1 MKPLDQDMDAGAG
14 DLDGSELQFRAVTAR
29 GKRRGIRLERIFW
42 DSLSKAAHADGRSMS
57 ETVAT
62 AHDGLEPGGN
72 LASALRVIGTRWM
85 RDRLRV
91 FEQATRPE
99 NVFAILQA
107 CPSPAFALSEDK
119 RIVHYNLPFLNF
131 VQASFVGVEQ
141 SEVMRGLRLSLDT
154 QLEAVLAKLRED
166 PRTPVNT
173 GFALGVVGRR
183 VRGQLKATLSPTPD
197 RVMVIAFVMHS

>member
-1 MKPLDQDMDAGAG
+1 MKLYDQDIDAGGG
-14 DLDGSELQFRAVTAR
+14 DLDGGELQFRAVTAR

-42 DSLSKAAHADGRSMS
+42 DSLSKAAQADGRSMS
-57 ETVAT
+57 EMVAT

-72 LASALRVIGTRWM
+72 LASALRVIGTRWI
-85 RDRLRV
+85 RNRLRL
-91 FEQATRPE
+91 FEQATTPE
-99 NVFAILQA
+99 NVFALLQA
-107 CPSPAFALSEDK
+107 SEDK

-154 QLEAVLAKLRED
+154 QLEAVLARLRED

-183 VRGQLKATLSPTPD
+183 IRGQLKAVLSPTPD
-197 RVMVIAFVMHS
+197 RVMVIAFVLHP